1 MKMNTLISGGSTKY
15 KILTL
20 AVCTALSQP
29 VLAKSF
35 KLDNGISGSWN
46 TTISAGASMRME
58 DANKDFIATS
68 NGGNNPN
75 LGATAQDDANL
86 NFEKNDVYS
95 SVVKVISEIDL
106 NKGDFRFFA
115 RAKAWYDYTLS
126 NEKVAH
132 GHQATGYVPNT
143 KLDDSN
149 FDDQNKFSGIELL
162 DFYVQGFFEVGGQEI
177 DAKIGRSVANWG
189 ESLFFLGVNSYSV
202 LDVAA
207 LRRPGAELKEALMP
221 VNQLQLSFPFESGL
235 TIDAFYQFS
244 WDKTTVDGCG
254 TYFSGADIGFDA
266 SCNALTLNVAPDA
279 TALASGL
286 LLKRAGDKEP
296 SDSGQFGVSAKYFV
310 ENVDT
315 EFGLYYINY
324 HSHLPVIS
332 AVAPGGAAF
341 FQGAGPFPP
350 FIPSNP
356 ATYKPAAIGNLVT
369 SPEAAYLLE
378 YPEDIQIIGLS
389 ATTSLLGWSVA
400 GELSFHKDLPVQ
412 INSPDAL
419 TLLAQGMGP
428 LASEYGVA
436 APFTGPVAGTE
447 ISGFHRKDKTQLQI
461 NFLKTWSQ
469 FLGASNTL
477 FAGEI
482 AMMSTSGIGDSA
494 TDVRYGRAPMF
505 GAATHATTGPN
516 GCTTV
521 PTPAGDK
528 SGAWCAQDGF
538 VTDFSWGYKFKT
550 ELSYTNLISGTA
562 VKPSLFVAHD
572 VSGYSPDGMISEDR
586 KTIGLG
592 LKFDINKTHVV
603 NFTYNNYMN
612 DAEFDFL
619 SDRDFLSVSVSTSF

>member
-1 MKMNTLISGGSTKY
+1 MKMNTLKTGGAVNLSC
-15 KILTL
+15 LTVV
-20 AVCTALSQP
+20 VCAALSQP
-29 VLAKSF
+29 AIAKSF

-46 TTISAGASMRME
+46 TTISAGASIRME
-58 DANKDFIATS
+58 DANKDFIAIS

-75 LGATAQDDANL
+75 LGATAQDDGNL

-106 NKGDFRFFA
+106 NKGNFRFFA

-132 GHQATGYVPNT
+132 GHQATGYVPDT

-149 FDDQNKFSGIELL
+149 YDDQNKFSGIELL
-162 DFYVQGFFEVGGQEI
+162 DFYVQGFFEVGEQEI

-235 TIDAFYQFS
+235 TVDAFYQFS

-254 TYFSGADIGFDA
+254 TYFSGADIGFDS
-266 SCNALTLNVAPDA
+266 SCNALTLNLAPDGA
-279 TALASGL
+279 ALASGL
-286 LLKRAGDKEP
+286 YLKRGADKEA

-310 ENVDT
+310 ESVDT
-315 EFGLYYINY
+315 EFGLYYVNY
-324 HSHLPVIS
+324 HSHLPIIS
-332 AVAPGGAAF
+332 ATTPGGAAF

-369 SPEAAYLLE
+369 SPDTSYFLE
-378 YPEDIQIIGLS
+378 YAEDIQIIGLS
-389 ATTSLLGWSVA
+389 ASTSLFGWSVA
-400 GELSFHKDLPVQ
+400 GELSYHQDLPVQ
-412 INSPDAL
+412 INAPDAL

-436 APFTGPVAGTE
+436 VPFTGPAAGTVVT
-447 ISGFHRKDKTQLQI
+447 GFDRKNKTQLQF

-469 FLGASNTL
+469 FLGASNTI
-477 FAGEI
+477 FAGEV
-482 AMMSTSGIGDSA
+482 AMMSTSDIGDSA

-505 GAATHATTGPN
+505 GAATHVTTGPN

-521 PTPAGDK
+521 GNKAAD
-528 SGAWCAQDGF
+528 WCAQDGF
-538 VTDFSWGYKFKT
+538 VTDFAWGYKFKT
-550 ELSYTNLISGTA
+550 ELSYTNLIAGTA

-572 VSGYSPDGMISEDR
+572 VSGYSPDGMISEGR

-603 NFTYNNYMN
+603 NFTYNNYLN